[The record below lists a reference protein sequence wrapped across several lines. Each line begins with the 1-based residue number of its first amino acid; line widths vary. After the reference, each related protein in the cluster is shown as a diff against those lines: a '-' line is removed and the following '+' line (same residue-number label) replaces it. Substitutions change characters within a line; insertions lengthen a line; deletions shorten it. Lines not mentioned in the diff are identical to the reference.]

1 VQVSTDVPALELRGV
16 DIGYDERPVVRD
28 VDLTVARGEVVA
40 VLGANGSGKTTLVRG
55 LLGLARV
62 LSGEVVVLG
71 TSAPTRAE
79 RARVGYVPQ
88 RHTVGGPVP
97 STVREVVASGRLP
110 RRGLLRPLRRHDH
123 QVVADAV
130 EAVDLHAFADT
141 DLNTLSGGQQRRVLI
156 ARALA
161 SEPDIMV
168 MDEPTAG
175 VDRASQAALVRSIAR
190 LHDRGVT
197 LLVVTHEVGPLA
209 DVVSR
214 ALVMHGGRIVSDG
227 PFVRDVSGTDPG
239 HGDFVH
245 GDFVHGDF
253 VHGDFA
259 HHVHDPADPTSPSR
273 PGLLGHPL
281 IRPLGG
287 RR

>member
-1 VQVSTDVPALELRGV
+1 MPVAVDVPALELRGV
-16 DIGYDERPVVRD
+16 SVGYDDHPVVVD
-28 VDLTVARGEVVA
+28 VDLTVRRGEVVA

-62 LSGEVVVLG
+62 LRGEVVVLG
-71 TSAPTRAE
+71 SSAHTRAD

-110 RRGLLRPLRRHDH
+110 RRGLVRPLRRHDH
-123 QVVADAV
+123 VVVADAID
-130 EAVDLHAFADT
+130 AVDLQPFAGT

-175 VDRASQAALVRSIAR
+175 VDRASQAALARSVVRLR
-190 LHDRGVT
+190 DRGVT
-197 LLVVTHEVGPLA
+197 LLVVTHDVGPLA
-209 DVVSR
+209 DLVTR
-214 ALVMHGGRIVSDG
+214 ALVMHDGRLVADG
-227 PFVRDVSGTDPG
+227 PLSRDLVGVAGSGDA
-239 HGDFVH
+239 
-245 GDFVHGDF
+245 
-253 VHGDFA
+253 A
-259 HHVHDPADPTSPSR
+259 HHVHDPADPTSSDR
-273 PGLLGHPL
+273 DGLLGLPLGRSLGHPL
-281 IRPLGG
+281 GHPLGG